1 MNEKHTNLLYKPIDI
16 VKSQRKKQKGA
27 VTLEFMIKRTSI
39 WMRSKITS
47 YLKQHNLYFEADLME
62 GIPRITMVFKNCDRC
77 PDYITEGCIWFYEDF
92 MEVRVYYSKLGA
104 EICQK
109 SKYLFELY
117 RLLNYINA
125 RLWVSVSDGLEGALY
140 QSQYLISPRFYVTE
154 DEMQDITATML
165 IPYTHFELDIL
176 EMEDFITA
184 ALPGLLDDLSIPVFL
199 LLEGRITAE
208 EAIDMVRSSG
218 DRGYI

>member
-1 MNEKHTNLLYKPIDI
+1 
-16 VKSQRKKQKGA
+16 
-27 VTLEFMIKRTSI
+27 
-39 WMRSKITS
+39 
-47 YLKQHNLYFEADLME
+47 ME
-62 GIPRITMVFKNCDRC
+62 GIPRITMVFKNCDRS
-77 PDYITEGCIWFYEDF
+77 PGYITEGCIWFYENS

-109 SKYLFELY
+109 SKHLPELY
-117 RLLNYINA
+117 RLMNYINA

-140 QSQYLISPRFYVTE
+140 QSQYLILPRFYVTE

-165 IPYTHFELDIL
+165 IPYTHFELDML
-176 EMEDFITA
+176 EIEDFITSV
-184 ALPGLLDDLSIPVFL
+184 LPGLLDDLSIPVFL

>member
-1 MNEKHTNLLYKPIDI
+1 
-16 VKSQRKKQKGA
+16 
-27 VTLEFMIKRTSI
+27 
-39 WMRSKITS
+39 
-47 YLKQHNLYFEADLME
+47 
-62 GIPRITMVFKNCDRC
+62 MVFKNCDRC
-77 PDYITEGCIWFYEDF
+77 PDYITEGCIWFYENS

-109 SKYLFELY
+109 SKYLPELY

-140 QSQYLISPRFYVTE
+140 QSQYLTSPRFYVTE

-165 IPYTHFELDIL
+165 IPYTHFELDRL

-184 ALPGLLDDLSIPVFL
+184 ALPGLLDDLSTPVFL
-199 LLEGRITAE
+199 LLGGRITVE
-208 EAIDMVRSSG
+208 EAIDMVKLEFLG
-218 DRGYI
+218 ERGGV

>member
-1 MNEKHTNLLYKPIDI
+1 MENERKRDSISYEDFTEQHKKR
-16 VKSQRKKQKGA
+16 KS
-27 VTLEFMIKRTSI
+27 IKNMSEI
-39 WMRSKITS
+39 IS
-47 YLKQHNLYFEADLME
+47 YLNLHNLYFKEDHSE

-77 PDYITEGCIWFYEDF
+77 PDYITEGCIWFYENS

-109 SKYLFELY
+109 SKYLPELY
-117 RLLNYINA
+117 RLVNYINA

-140 QSQYLISPRFYVTE
+140 QSQYLTSPRFYVTE

-165 IPYTHFELDIL
+165 IPYTHFELDRL

-184 ALPGLLDDLSIPVFL
+184 ALPGLLDDLSTPVFL
-199 LLEGRITAE
+199 LLGGRITVE
-208 EAIDMVRSSG
+208 EAIDMVKLEFLG
-218 DRGYI
+218 ERGGV